1 MGGNWIACSER
12 KERTCYAL
20 QPNWLLWVCGVKSY
34 FQALNA
40 KGLLS
45 HSCRVHFS
53 QPFPSTPAPVSPGP
67 ADGCWKGSGGGA
79 QGPLYLWG
87 NDQSL
92 LCVETLR
99 AFAEEERIRWMWN
112 LELTVALQ
120 LSLKNALGQPWDVH
134 VIHYLHVQIEWGEDS
149 SSDSDTFVFPPLM
162 WQSHTGIPPK
172 SYLFYWHFDSS
183 YFLLQQLIF
192 CCLFACLAPLCL
204 ILPLWSFVFSYWCHG
219 LVPQEATYEKHIIT
233 LFFKR
238 KKERKTAN
246 WVTKKWLTSSCRA
259 GGSVHLGPIL
269 HSSAHLQPNYN
280 HQLHQQFLPPL
291 MWQLLCRTYKQSNE
305 CISNLIIDFS
315 WPVHFPNN
323 TIKQILIKE
332 DLLFYGSWSHE
343 VLLSEY

>member
-1 MGGNWIACSER
+1 MGGNWIACS
-12 KERTCYAL
+12 YAL

-45 HSCRVHFS
+45 HSCRVHFL

-67 ADGCWKGSGGGA
+67 ADGCWKGSGGGGSGA
-79 QGPLYLWG
+79 LVFMGKWPIPTLCGNPESLRWG
-87 NDQSL
+87 RENKVD
-92 LCVETLR
+92 VEFGINCSFTIVSEKCPGTAVRCTCHTLSTC
-99 AFAEEERIRWMWN
+99 ANWMRRGFIFRLRHICISPVN
-112 LELTVALQ
+112 VTITRRHPTKV
-120 LSLKNALGQPWDVH
+120 
-134 VIHYLHVQIEWGEDS
+134 
-149 SSDSDTFVFPPLM
+149 
-162 WQSHTGIPPK
+162 
-172 SYLFYWHFDSS
+172 LF
-183 YFLLQQLIF
+183 FLLTFWFFLFLAAAVDILLLICMF
-192 CCLFACLAPLCL
+192 GTPLSHPTTMIIGIF
-204 ILPLWSFVFSYWCHG
+204 ILMPRSCPTAGNIWK
-219 LVPQEATYEKHIIT
+219 TYHNT
-233 LFFKR
+233 FFLKR